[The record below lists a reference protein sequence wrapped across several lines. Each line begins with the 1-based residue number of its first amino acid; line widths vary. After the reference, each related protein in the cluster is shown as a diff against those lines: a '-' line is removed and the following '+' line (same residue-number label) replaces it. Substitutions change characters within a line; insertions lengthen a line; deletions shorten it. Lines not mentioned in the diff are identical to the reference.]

1 MLLAYY
7 MGVLYNCIQREE
19 QCPPVRIIAKKTL
32 RDFWQLHA
40 DAEGPL
46 RAWHYQASREQWES
60 PDRIRELY
68 PRASIV
74 GKDRVVFR
82 LKGGAYR
89 LVVSV
94 FYPGG
99 IVYVR
104 FIGTHA
110 DYDRI
115 KAVEV

>member
-1 MLLAYY
+1 
-7 MGVLYNCIQREE
+7 MGI
-19 QCPPVRIIAKKTL
+19 T
-32 RDFWQLHA
+32 
-40 DAEGPL
+40 
-46 RAWHYQASREQWES
+46 
-60 PDRIRELY
+60 DRIRELY
-68 PRASIV
+68 PRASII

-94 FYPGG
+94 FYRRHS
-99 IVYVR
+99 ICTFHR
-104 FIGTHA
+104 HTR